1 MERLHELLEAVSTG
15 SRLSRSDKEAVPELL
30 DRMYPLLESGRS
42 PPGFRLASGEV
53 ARGATGRI
61 ALNAYLLLLARKAFG
76 RDYTRSDRRLHYWN
90 MHLGFHIMRSHFG
103 GWSEKGIY
111 CCATCTL
118 SVFPLYCTRA
128 FGAFDCDLLKQNV
141 LAALTDRTGPFS
153 RKFSPRYAEWAMR
166 FA

>member
-1 MERLHELLEAVSTG
+1 MEQLHGLLNELSKR
-15 SRLSRSDKEAVPELL
+15 SRLSRSEKQAVAEWCEEVYPAL
-30 DRMYPLLESGRS
+30 DSGRN
-42 PPGFRLASGEV
+42 PEGFRLASGEL

-76 RDYTRSDRRLHYWN
+76 RDYTKRDRRLAYWN
-90 MHLGFHIMRSHFG
+90 MYLGFHIMRSHFG

-118 SVFPLYCTRA
+118 SVLPLYCTHA
-128 FGAFDCDLLKQNV
+128 FGAFDCELLKRNV
-141 LAALTDRTGPFS
+141 LKALSERTGPFS
-153 RKFSPRYAEWAMR
+153 HKFSPKYAQWAMS